1 MTTNKTR
8 TPNLIL
14 LAAGGTGGHVFPAEA
29 LARELLARGW
39 DVELVTDGRGQAF
52 GGDLAG
58 VPVHRIS
65 AASPGK
71 GIWGKL
77 KAGLIMG
84 RGLMQ
89 ANAMMRRMRP
99 AGVVGFGGYPSVP
112 AVLAAA
118 GAQIPVAI
126 HEQNAVLGRANGML
140 AAGAKLIATAFPSV
154 AKLGKNGEGKQV
166 RVGNP
171 VRASVAARRDAP
183 YIVPAAADPLNLP
196 PLNVLVMGGSQG
208 AAVFSDLIPA
218 ALALLPA
225 SLRARIRLSQ
235 QARPED
241 VSRAQEALA
250 VLGLGEATVESFFRD
265 VPERLEA
272 CRLAIT
278 RAGASTIAELTCI
291 GRPAILVPYPFA
303 ADDHQTANARAV
315 EAAGAAVCAPQD
327 ELTPQRLAQL
337 LTKLLTDTD
346 AAAAMAAA
354 SHAWGCADAAQKLAD
369 RVEDL
374 IENHNNHADN
384 AVRHQPREAAE

>member
-71 GIWGKL
+71 GLWGKL

-154 AKLGKNGEGKQV
+154 AKLGKNGEGKQA

-171 VRASVAARRDAP
+171 VRAAVAARRDAP
-183 YIVPAAADPLNLP
+183 YIAPTAADPLNLP
-196 PLNVLVMGGSQG
+196 PLNLLVMGGSQG

-241 VSRAQEALA
+241 APRAQEALA
-250 VLGLGEATVESFFRD
+250 VLGLAEATVESFFRD

-272 CRLAIT
+272 CSLAIT

-327 ELTPQRLAQL
+327 ELTPQRLAEL

-369 RVEDL
+369 RVEAL
-374 IENHNNHADN
+374 IENHNHADN

>member
-1 MTTNKTR
+1 MMTTNKTR

-39 DVELVTDGRGQAF
+39 DVELVTDSRGQAF
-52 GGDLAG
+52 GGDLSA
-58 VPVHRIS
+58 VPTHRIS

-77 KAGLIMG
+77 KAGVIMG

-99 AGVVGFGGYPSVP
+99 AAVVGFGGYPSVP
-112 AVLAAA
+112 AVMAAA
-118 GAQIPVAI
+118 AAQVPVVI

-140 AAGAKLIATAFPSV
+140 SAGAKVIATAFPSV
-154 AKLGKNGEGKQV
+154 AKLGKGGEAKLA

-171 VRASVAARRDAP
+171 VREPVAARRRAAYVAP
-183 YIVPAAADPLNLP
+183 VAGGPINLF
-196 PLNVLVMGGSQG
+196 VMGGSQG
-208 AAVFSDLIPA
+208 AAVFAELLPA

-225 SLRARIRLSQ
+225 ELRARIRLAQ

-241 VSRAQEALA
+241 VTRAMEALG
-250 VLGLGEATVESFFRD
+250 VLGLAEAMVESFFRD
-265 VPERLEA
+265 APDRLEA
-272 CRLAIT
+272 CQLAIT

-291 GRPAILVPYPFA
+291 GRPAVLVPYPFA

-315 EAAGAAVCAPQD
+315 EAAGAAVCAPQS
-327 ELTPQRLAQL
+327 ELTPQRLAAL
-337 LTKLLTDTD
+337 LTELLNDP
-346 AAAAMAAA
+346 ARLAAMAAA
-354 SHAWGCADAAQKLAD
+354 AADWGCADAALALAD
-369 RVEDL
+369 RIEEL
-374 IENHNNHADN
+374 IHRHTDN
-384 AVRHQPREAAE
+384 SPDDAVRHQPREAAE

>member
-183 YIVPAAADPLNLP
+183 YIVSAAADPLNLS

-208 AAVFSDLIPA
+208 AAVFTDLIPA
-218 ALALLPA
+218 ALALLSAP
-225 SLRARIRLSQ
+225 LRARIRLSQ

-272 CRLAIT
+272 CGLAIT

-291 GRPAILVPYPFA
+291 GRPAILVPYPHA

-327 ELTPQRLAQL
+327 ELTPQRLAEL

-369 RVEDL
+369 RVEAL
-374 IENHNNHADN
+374 IENHNHADN

>member
-58 VPVHRIS
+58 LPVHRIS

-171 VRASVAARRDAP
+171 VRAAVAARRDAP

-196 PLNVLVMGGSQG
+196 PLNLLVMGGSQG

-225 SLRARIRLSQ
+225 ALRARIRLAQ

-241 VSRAQEALA
+241 TARAQEALA

-272 CRLAIT
+272 CSLAIT

-291 GRPAILVPYPFA
+291 GRPAILVPYPHA

-327 ELTPQRLAQL
+327 ELTPQRLAEL
-337 LTKLLTDTD
+337 LTKLLTDTV

-354 SHAWGCADAAQKLAD
+354 SHAWGGADAAQKLAD
-369 RVEDL
+369 RVEAL
-374 IENHNNHADN
+374 IENHNHADN